1 MREIYEKARKVQIW
15 LGSADNE
22 TKQAF
27 GTIQRLA
34 HFTGEYERQGQ
45 PWASFTNHFVNH
57 YGAIPGQWRYESVP
71 FVRLLARQ
79 WFLRVWTLQEVV
91 VGPLAKRIV
100 LVCGNLRCWFD
111 DLAQVCVRWR
121 QAGMMPYVL
130 APQHPLLEQ
139 RAKLAITQL
148 GAIRQMRYGVQ
159 GNRRLDTL
167 GLLKASR
174 IREATDPRD
183 KIFGLIGL
191 TIDRNNDALKPDYSI
206 KTSTA
211 YERFAIN
218 HYRTTKSFALFSA
231 CCLKKSSLPEL
242 DSLPSWV
249 PDWSQCIEHD
259 TLGATYREYH
269 AGGPETQ
276 NVRFT
281 ESDTVLNVTGVIV
294 DYVSHL
300 GIGIRR
306 EGDPMKGF
314 PNLFANFAQWLDMSG
329 NADYYPEKSTLPPQ
343 EDIWR
348 CLICDMDIAGHAAP
362 SVYGEYFQQY
372 VRYMH
377 CLKDWWT
384 RYGSGRG
391 PPPPDEVA
399 RQIGQRS
406 LDGVNLYENSI
417 LQWAGTRKFCVT
429 EYGRIGWVPPEAE
442 VGDIVCIF
450 KGAATPH
457 LLRMNDDGHLILVGG
472 ACYIHGQME
481 GEAMQNAEE
490 YIQEFAIY

>member
-1 MREIYEKARKVQIW
+1 
-15 LGSADNE
+15 
-22 TKQAF
+22 
-27 GTIQRLA
+27 
-34 HFTGEYERQGQ
+34 
-45 PWASFTNHFVNH
+45 
-57 YGAIPGQWRYESVP
+57 
-71 FVRLLARQ
+71 
-79 WFLRVWTLQEVV
+79 
-91 VGPLAKRIV
+91 
-100 LVCGNLRCWFD
+100 
-111 DLAQVCVRWR
+111 
-121 QAGMMPYVL
+121 MMANVI
-130 APQHPLLEQ
+130 APKDPLLEQ

-148 GAIRQMRYGVQ
+148 AYVKEMQYGVQ

-167 GLLKASR
+167 GLLSTGR

-191 TIDRNNDALKPDYSI
+191 TADCNNDALKPDYSI
-206 KTSTA
+206 TTRTA

-218 HYRTTKSFALFSA
+218 HYRTTKDFALFSV
-231 CCLKKSSLPEL
+231 CCLKKSPLPEL
-242 DSLPSWV
+242 GSLPSWV

-259 TLGATYREYH
+259 TLGATYRTYH
-269 AGGPETQ
+269 AGGSETQ
-276 NVRFT
+276 DVRFT

-300 GIGIRR
+300 SIGIQRQS
-306 EGDPMKGF
+306 DLMKGF
-314 PNLFANFAQWLDMSG
+314 LSLFANFAQWLDMSK
-329 NADYYPEKSTLPPQ
+329 NADYYPPESTLPSQ

-348 CLICDMDIAGHAAP
+348 CLICDMDITSRAAP

-377 CLKDWWT
+377 YLEDRWA
-384 RYGSGRG
+384 RYGNSRG

-442 VGDIVCIF
+442 VGDIICVF
-450 KGAATPH
+450 KGAVTPH

-481 GEAMQNAEE
+481 GEAMQNAED
-490 YIQEFAIY
+490 YIQQFAIY